1 MSVVSVRDGN
11 VRCRSAYSIPNHR
24 CIWRVYVKN
33 NPVPVRWP
41 VRLDV
46 TRPEGT
52 AHIRYGQPRGEFVG
66 MVGLPGQALPEQLKL
81 RSIRQ

>member
-1 MSVVSVRDGN
+1 M
-11 VRCRSAYSIPNHR
+11 
-24 CIWRVYVKN
+24 
-33 NPVPVRWP
+33 PVRWP

-66 MVGLPGQALPEQLKL
+66 MVWLPGQALPEQPEQLKL